1 MSRAQATTPMS
12 PTSQQEAALPMDPDA
27 RAMWREALRHV
38 AVGWEI
44 VIALGIGYLGGWAL
58 DRWLHT
64 GPYLSIV
71 GALFGV
77 AAAVRTLVRV
87 VKDYRRAVGPDDP
100 ADENRPPKPAWAPRR
115 KKRHDP
121 LADGGDEPPEEK

>member
-1 MSRAQATTPMS
+1 MTH
-12 PTSQQEAALPMDPDA
+12 QEAAIPMDPDA

-44 VIALGIGYLGGWAL
+44 VIALGIGYLLGWGL

-64 GPYLSIV
+64 SPYLKIV
-71 GALFGV
+71 GTLLGV

-87 VKDYRRAVGPDDP
+87 VKDYRAAVGPDDP
-100 ADENRPPKPAWAPRR
+100 ADENAPPKPAWQRR
-115 KKRHDP
+115 RRTKKRDP
-121 LADGGDEPPEEK
+121 WSGPAGDGGTPPEEK

>member
-1 MSRAQATTPMS
+1 
-12 PTSQQEAALPMDPDA
+12 MDPDA

-38 AVGWEI
+38 AVGWEV
-44 VIALGIGYLGGWAL
+44 VIAIGIGYLAGWGL

-64 GPYLSIV
+64 APYLSIV

-77 AAAVRTLVRV
+77 AAAVKTLVRV

-100 ADENRPPKPAWAPRR
+100 ADENHPPKPAWQRRR
-115 KKRHDP
+115 KQRRDP
-121 LADGGDEPPEEK
+121 LADGGDQPPEEK